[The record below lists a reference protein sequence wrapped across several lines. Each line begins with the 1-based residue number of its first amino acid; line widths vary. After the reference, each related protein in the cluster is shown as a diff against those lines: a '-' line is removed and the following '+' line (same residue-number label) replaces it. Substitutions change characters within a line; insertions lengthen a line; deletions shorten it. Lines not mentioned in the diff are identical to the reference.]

1 LNPTSVFDLLFML
14 VATVLTMLSLDTLHI
29 LAGIHLE
36 KSLFIPVM
44 VSAVFFWCGS
54 MINVA
59 FQIILESASHLIV
72 IQDSINLLS
81 QVSLLI
87 GLSILTYGVFS
98 YWKLT
103 RQVKVPK
110 HEQSKVKESNN
121 SAKRVKR
128 EKGDSPT
135 KRRTKAKKSKRKS

>member
-1 LNPTSVFDLLFML
+1 MNLASVFDLLSML
-14 VATVLTMLSLDTLHI
+14 VATVLTMLSLNTLQI
-29 LAGIHLE
+29 LAGIRLE

-44 VSAVFFWCGS
+44 VSAVFFWFGS
-54 MINVA
+54 
-59 FQIILESASHLIV
+59 IISVVFYVMVESASHLIV
-72 IQDSINLLS
+72 IQDKINLLH

-110 HEQSKVKESNN
+110 HEQSKVKSIGSTEGTRQE
-121 SAKRVKR
+121 KIDEPVK
-128 EKGDSPT
+128 K
-135 KRRTKAKKSKRKS
+135 KAKSKPKS

>member
-1 LNPTSVFDLLFML
+1 MNPTSVFDLLFML
-14 VATVLTMLSLDTLHI
+14 VATVLTMLSLDTLQI
-29 LAGIHLE
+29 LAGIRLE

-44 VSAVFFWCGS
+44 LSAVFFWCGS
-54 MINVA
+54 MISVS

-72 IQDSINLLS
+72 IQDSINLLR

-110 HEQSKVKESNN
+110 HEHTKVTESNN

-135 KRRTKAKKSKRKS
+135 KSEAKAKKSKRKS

>member
-1 LNPTSVFDLLFML
+1 VSPASVFDLIFML
-14 VATVLTMLSLDTLHI
+14 VATVLTMLSLNTLQI
-29 LAGIHLE
+29 LAGIRLE

-44 VSAVFFWCGS
+44 VSAVFFWFGS
-54 MINVA
+54 
-59 FQIILESASHLIV
+59 IISVVFYVMVESASHLIV
-72 IQDSINLLS
+72 IQDKINLLH

-110 HEQSKVKESNN
+110 HEQSKVKSSGSTEGT
-121 SAKRVKR
+121 KKEKIDEPVK
-128 EKGDSPT
+128 EKA
-135 KRRTKAKKSKRKS
+135 KAKKSKPKS

>member
-1 LNPTSVFDLLFML
+1 
-14 VATVLTMLSLDTLHI
+14 MLSLNTLQI
-29 LAGIHLE
+29 LAGIRLE

-44 VSAVFFWCGS
+44 VSAVFFWFGS
-54 MINVA
+54 
-59 FQIILESASHLIV
+59 IISVVSYVMVESASHLIV
-72 IQDSINLLS
+72 IQDKISLLH

-110 HEQSKVKESNN
+110 HEQSKVKSGSNAER
-121 SAKRVKR
+121 AKKA
-128 EKGDSPT
+128 KGDEPA
-135 KRRTKAKKSKRKS
+135 KKKAKAKKSKRKS